1 MLAGINPTH
10 LRRVPTLENNP
21 ITLLSHPAQ
30 CLADLLPGNR
40 PLDLSPLPLPPPCKL
55 LLCGNGEHCLVT
67 LSLAHSF
74 RNWTLT
80 E

>member
-1 MLAGINPTH
+1 MLAGINPTR
-10 LRRVPTLENNP
+10 LRRVPTLENRP
-21 ITLLSHPAQ
+21 IALLSHPAQ
-30 CLADLLPGNR
+30 RLAELLPGNS

-67 LSLAHSF
+67 LSLVHSF
-74 RNWTLT
+74 KNRALT